1 MPYPTI
7 SYARETA
14 AGYPGM
20 IATTEGADADIS
32 LVAEVGSADIP
43 FGAAMVFGVLEGT
56 AKLPTAGGKFAG
68 IAVADRTQ
76 PFTTGNVFK
85 PYDQLTGKR
94 AGSIFVAATVAVA
107 QGDPVYFVN
116 ATGALTNV
124 VGTGATAATLISD
137 AEWVIP
143 TTGAGLSRIR
153 LSVSK

>member
-1 MPYPTI
+1 MAFPTI
-7 SYARETA
+7 SYTRETA

-32 LVAEVGSADIP
+32 LVVEAGSGDIP
-43 FGAAMVFGVLEGT
+43 FGSAMVFGALEGT

-76 PFTTGNVFK
+76 PFSSGNVFK
-85 PYDQLTGKR
+85 PYDQMTGKR
-94 AGSIFVAATVAVA
+94 AGSIWVTASVAVA

-124 VGTGATAATLISD
+124 AGSGANTLIEN
-137 AEWVIP
+137 AEWVVP

-153 LSVSK
+153 MAVSK